1 PGHRGRVLPR
11 GALEEEVSPPPGR
24 NRESRRSPDKAR
36 RDRFGHRPLGLR
48 VQILVGLGFVT
59 GFAMLSTGYLAL
71 WAAGQSMIGQRESA
85 ARAAAGSLAA
95 AVAQVADPTRALGDA
110 ENHARMRV
118 LLQAFEAQGDF
129 TAVEVLAPDGRIV
142 HGRPSGASR
151 AESAAM
157 AGVMVGVGPW
167 LLYQPG
173 PSGITEL
180 SAYAPVLRG
189 GRAIGAVRIMQP
201 APDPLATVLGRSGPV
216 LLALAFVD
224 ALLVLGLGYF
234 VLTRLVVRP
243 LSEMEKAT
251 ARVSAGDWEQQIDAT
266 GSREVAALASSL
278 NQMTASLALQREQLI
293 RTEKLAS
300 VGQLAA
306 GVAHEIGN
314 PLAAVLGYVDILRAD
329 LRADPKPSDPASDS
343 KLIPLLDD
351 NARRDA
357 LDRVKAETQRIH
369 RIIQDLLAYSRPTV
383 EEVSPTAPGKIL
395 KSAEE
400 LLRPQARFRKIRIVT
415 EPDAATWP
423 LVLASPGRLAQ
434 VFVNLLLNA
443 SDAMGGKGTVTVTA
457 SRLQGPLEGQSGG
470 HGDDDAAWVRLGFR
484 DEGPGIPPEV
494 ARKIFDPFFTT
505 KDPGQGTGLGLSIS
519 QSIVEALHGTLSLAP
534 SEPGSRGA
542 TFVVILPAG

>member
-1 PGHRGRVLPR
+1 VT
-11 GALEEEVSPPPGR
+11 PPPQKR
-24 NRESRRSPDKAR
+24 FPDR
-36 RDRFGHRPLGLR
+36 IRDRFGHRPLGLR

-59 GFAMLSTGYLAL
+59 GFAMLSTAYLSL
-71 WAAGQSMIGQRESA
+71 WAAGQSVIGQREAA
-85 ARAAAGSLAA
+85 ARAVAGSLAA
-95 AVAQVADPTRALGDA
+95 AVAQLADPTRAISDA
-110 ENHARMRV
+110 ENQGRLRG
-118 LLQAFEAQGDF
+118 LLQVFEGQGDF
-129 TAVEVLAPDGRIV
+129 TAVEILAPDGRV
-142 HGRPSGASR
+142 AHGRSSWATRS
-151 AESAAM
+151 ETAAGM
-157 AGVMVGVGPW
+157 AGVLAGVGPW
-167 LLYQPG
+167 LEYQPG
-173 PSGITEL
+173 AAGFTEL
-180 SAYAPVLRG
+180 AAFAPVVRG
-189 GRAIGAVRIMQP
+189 GKAIGAVRLVQP

-216 LLALAFVD
+216 LLGLAFVD

-243 LSEMEKAT
+243 LSEMENAT
-251 ARVSAGDWEQQIDAT
+251 ARVTAGDWEQQIEAT

-314 PLAAVLGYVDILRAD
+314 PLAAILGYVDILRAD
-329 LRADPKPSDPASDS
+329 LRSDPKPSDPAGDS

-383 EEVSPTAPGKIL
+383 EEVSPTSPAKIL
-395 KSAEE
+395 RSAEE
-400 LLRPQARFRKIRIVT
+400 LLRPQARFRKVNIVT
-415 EPDAATWP
+415 QPDAATWP
-423 LVLASPGRLAQ
+423 LVSASAGRLTQ

-443 SDAMGGKGTVTVTA
+443 SDAMAGRGTVTVTV
-457 SRLQGPLEGQSGG
+457 SRVRGPLEGQSGG
-470 HGDDDAAWVRLGFR
+470 HGNDEAEWVRIGFR

-519 QSIVEALHGTLSLAP
+519 QSIVEALHGTLTLAP

-542 TFVVILPAG
+542 TFVITLPAG